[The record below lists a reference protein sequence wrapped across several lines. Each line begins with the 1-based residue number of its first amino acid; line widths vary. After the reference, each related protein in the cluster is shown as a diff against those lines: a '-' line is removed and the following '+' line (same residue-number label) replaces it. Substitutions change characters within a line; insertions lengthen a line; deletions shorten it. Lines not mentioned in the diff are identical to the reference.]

1 MSLSKLRGLLLLT
14 ILSERNNIGL
24 TMVILPGKSTI
35 IKIDK
40 VEGREA
46 ERRRRVA

>member
-24 TMVILPGKSTI
+24 MVIVPGKSTI

-40 VEGREA
+40 VESREA